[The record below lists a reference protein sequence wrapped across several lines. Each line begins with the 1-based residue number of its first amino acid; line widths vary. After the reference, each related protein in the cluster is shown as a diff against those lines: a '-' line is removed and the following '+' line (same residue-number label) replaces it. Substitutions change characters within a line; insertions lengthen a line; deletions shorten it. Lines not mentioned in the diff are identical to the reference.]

1 MAIDWAQLSVCSWAG
16 LADTNRQSNIFQTKL
31 AGIKQIPDNHQGFDV
46 AIKHKADVQLP
57 ELVFTGGGDLAADRK
72 VLRLAG
78 EGRLLKLYQGVYTSN
93 LDSPP
98 ETVVLRHWANIV
110 SHLLPQGVLSYRS
123 GFDAKPVGGFVYV
136 TRGNRLRTLDLPG
149 LSVKVIPGPG
159 AVEGDTPYKNLFL
172 ASQARWLLEN
182 MATGRGVSERVLAQE
197 AIEVELDKLLSIRGE
212 YRFNQLRDACRTL
225 AAKLGREKEFKR
237 LDGIMGALLG
247 THESKKL
254 HGKQA
259 LARAAGR
266 PHDPDRLKL
275 FDMLFSRLRTEVLP
289 ETVASAEAGVARENF
304 AFFESY
310 FSNYIEGTTFL
321 VSEAEEIVFEGKLIP
336 NRTEDSHDILGT
348 FQAAMRAPWRNQPA
362 SSPDDFLHWL
372 KSVNA
377 LVMQS
382 RVDKNPGEWKNQNN
396 QAGST
401 LFVSYELVQ
410 GTLREGFERIQ
421 ALEDPLARALM
432 TMFVISEVHPFKD
445 GNGRTARLAMNC
457 VLSAAGHSRIIVP
470 TVYRE
475 DYLLPLKSL
484 SNHADATPYI
494 RAMTR
499 IQAWTAAFD
508 YAQPRNKLYEGLKRC
523 NAFEEDLRNYQLVFP
538 ETKAGTQQ

>member
-1 MAIDWAQLSVCSWAG
+1 MAI
-16 LADTNRQSNIFQTKL
+16 
-31 AGIKQIPDNHQGFDV
+31 KQKSDV
-46 AIKHKADVQLP
+46 SLP
-57 ELVFTGGGDLAADRK
+57 ELLFTGKGDPAADRK
-72 VLRLAG
+72 VIRLASDG
-78 EGRLLKLYQGVYTSN
+78 LLLKLYQGIYTSN
-93 LDSPP
+93 LASPP
-98 ETVVLRHWANIV
+98 EAVVLRHWASIV
-110 SHLLPQGVLSYRS
+110 SHLLPDGVLSYRS
-123 GFDAKPVGGFVYV
+123 GYDAKPVEGRIYV
-136 TRGNRLRTLDLPG
+136 TRGDRPRTLELPG
-149 LSVKVIPGPG
+149 LAIKLIPGPG
-159 AVEGDTPYKNLFL
+159 AVEGDTPYKGFFL
-172 ASQARWLLEN
+172 ASQSRWLLEN
-182 MATGRGVSERVLAQE
+182 LATGRGVGERTLSQEVLE
-197 AIEVELDKLLSIRGE
+197 SELDKVLSIRGE
-212 YRFNQLRDACRTL
+212 YRFNQLRDTCRTL
-225 AAKLGREKEFKR
+225 AEKLGREKEFKR
-237 LDGIMGALLG
+237 LDGIMGAMLG

-254 HGKQA
+254 HSKQA

-266 PHDPDRLKL
+266 PYDPDRLAL
-275 FDMLFSRLRTEVLP
+275 FDTLFSRLRMEALP
-289 ETVASAEAGVARENF
+289 EVASTADMGVSRENF

-321 VSEAEEIVFEGKLIP
+321 VSEAEEIVFEGKLIA

-348 FQAAMRAPWRNQPA
+348 FQAAMRAPWRDQPA
-362 SSPDDFLHWL
+362 STADDFLGWL
-372 KSVNA
+372 KNVNA

-382 RVDKNPGEWKNQNN
+382 RLEKNPGDWKNQNN

-401 LFVSYELVQ
+401 LFVSHEFVQ
-410 GTLREGFERIQ
+410 GTLREGFERIR

-457 VLSAAGHSRIIVP
+457 VLSAAGRSRIIVP

-508 YAQPRNKLYEGLKRC
+508 YTRPRHELHQALKQC
-523 NAFEEDLRNYQLVFP
+523 NAFEEDLRNYRLVFP
-538 ETKAGTQQ
+538 ETKAEIARDSG

>member
-1 MAIDWAQLSVCSWAG
+1 M
-16 LADTNRQSNIFQTKL
+16 
-31 AGIKQIPDNHQGFDV
+31 

-159 AVEGDTPYKNLFL
+159 AVEGDAPYKNLFL

-197 AIEVELDKLLSIRGE
+197 AIEIELDKLLSIRGE

-275 FDMLFSRLRTEVLP
+275 FDMLFSCLRTEVLP
-289 ETVASAEAGVARENF
+289 EAVASAEAGVARENF

-321 VSEAEEIVFEGKLIP
+321 VSEAEEIVFGAAERLRANSGARGPSCARADDHVRDFGGSPLQGWQRQNGSAGHELCAERSWP
-336 NRTEDSHDILGT
+336 LPHHCANGLSRGLPVATEESVESCRRDTLYSSHD
-348 FQAAMRAPWRNQPA
+348 A
-362 SSPDDFLHWL
+362 
-372 KSVNA
+372 
-377 LVMQS
+377 
-382 RVDKNPGEWKNQNN
+382 NPGLD
-396 QAGST
+396 GS
-401 LFVSYELVQ
+401 L
-410 GTLREGFERIQ
+410 
-421 ALEDPLARALM
+421 
-432 TMFVISEVHPFKD
+432 
-445 GNGRTARLAMNC
+445 
-457 VLSAAGHSRIIVP
+457 
-470 TVYRE
+470 
-475 DYLLPLKSL
+475 
-484 SNHADATPYI
+484 
-494 RAMTR
+494 
-499 IQAWTAAFD
+499 
-508 YAQPRNKLYEGLKRC
+508 
-523 NAFEEDLRNYQLVFP
+523 
-538 ETKAGTQQ
+538 

>member
-1 MAIDWAQLSVCSWAG
+1 MAIKPK
-16 LADTNRQSNIFQTKL
+16 T
-31 AGIKQIPDNHQGFDV
+31 DV
-46 AIKHKADVQLP
+46 SLP
-57 ELVFTGGGDLAADRK
+57 EILFTGEGDLAADRK

-93 LDSPP
+93 LESPP
-98 ETVVLRHWANIV
+98 ETIVMRQWGSIV
-110 SHLLPQGVLSYRS
+110 SHLLPGGVVSYRS
-123 GFDAKPVGGFVYV
+123 GRDAKPVNGRLYV
-136 TRGNRLRTLDLPG
+136 TRGKTPRTLDLPG
-149 LSVKVIPGPG
+149 LIVKVIPGPG
-159 AVEGDTPYKNLFL
+159 AVHGDAPYKSLFL
-172 ASQARWLLEN
+172 AGQTRWLLEN
-182 MATGRGVSERVLAQE
+182 LATGRGVGERVIPQE
-197 AIEVELDKLLSIRGE
+197 ELEVELDKILSIRGE
-212 YRFNQLRDACRTL
+212 YRFNQLRDTCRTQ
-225 AAKLGREKEFKR
+225 ADKLGRETEFKR

-254 HGKQA
+254 HGRQA

-266 PHDPDRLKL
+266 PYDPDRLAL
-275 FDMLFSRLRTEVLP
+275 FDTLFSRLRTEILP
-289 ETVASAEAGVARENF
+289 EVRATADTGLARESF

-348 FQAAMRAPWRNQPA
+348 FQAAMQKPWRDQPPQSA
-362 SSPDDFLHWL
+362 DDFLLWL
-372 KSVNA
+372 KNVNA
-377 LVMQS
+377 LVMRS
-382 RVDKNPGEWKNQNN
+382 RLDKNPGEWKDQNN
-396 QAGST
+396 QAGAT
-401 LFVSYELVQ
+401 LFVAHELVQ

-432 TMFVISEVHPFKD
+432 AMFVVSEVHPFRD

-457 VLSAAGHSRIIVP
+457 VLSAAGMSRIIVP

-484 SNHADATPYI
+484 SNHSDATPYI

-499 IQAWTAAFD
+499 IQAWTAAFN
-508 YAQPRNKLYEGLKRC
+508 YAQPRHRLYEALKRC
-523 NAFEEDLRNYQLVFP
+523 NAFEEDLRNFRLVFP
-538 ETKAGTQQ
+538 

>member
-1 MAIDWAQLSVCSWAG
+1 M
-16 LADTNRQSNIFQTKL
+16 
-31 AGIKQIPDNHQGFDV
+31 

-159 AVEGDTPYKNLFL
+159 AVEGDAPYKNLFL

-275 FDMLFSRLRTEVLP
+275 FDMLFSCLRTEILP

-348 FQAAMRAPWRNQPA
+348 FQAAMRAPRNQPA

-410 GTLREGFERIQ
+410 GTLREGFER
-421 ALEDPLARALM
+421 
-432 TMFVISEVHPFKD
+432 
-445 GNGRTARLAMNC
+445 
-457 VLSAAGHSRIIVP
+457 
-470 TVYRE
+470 
-475 DYLLPLKSL
+475 
-484 SNHADATPYI
+484 
-494 RAMTR
+494 
-499 IQAWTAAFD
+499 
-508 YAQPRNKLYEGLKRC
+508 NKLYEGLKRC